1 MAKNTLVKKIFKFNW
16 QESYASLI
24 LGAIIVI
31 ILGLLVANYF
41 TRKNQGTIDEA
52 DMTKLTQEEET
63 KPVEGS
69 DYKIKE
75 NDSLSKISQEGYG
88 SQEYWNAL
96 AVVNNIVNPNVI
108 WVNTTIKLPDK
119 DDLTKTKETLM
130 GTSYEVQE
138 GETLFT
144 IAQKVYGDGSKW
156 TILDRANGFKRLPNG
171 NPLVYAGS
179 TLKVPR

>member
-75 NDSLSKISQEGYG
+75 NDSLSKISQEVYG

-138 GETLFT
+138 GEIVSQDTQPQTTDSGITVLESLESL
-144 IAQKVYGDGSKW
+144 IKENLARIEAQV
-156 TILDRANGFKRLPNG
+156 RPLP
-171 NPLVYAGS
+171 
-179 TLKVPR
+179 TQ